1 MLEKRKKINM
11 KANSSAHI
19 IASNRKAHF
28 NYLLSDFL
36 ECGIELKGTEI
47 KSLRLHGV
55 TLQDAYVVFKK
66 DEAFIINMHIA
77 PYEKG
82 NIFNHDPL
90 RTRKLLMHK
99 KEIIRYQIAV
109 NTKGQVLIPTKAY
122 FKKGRVKLEVALGK
136 PKKLFD
142 KRESIKKKDQ
152 QREIRKVIKNKG
164 KAIY

>member
-1 MLEKRKKINM
+1 MTEQKN
-11 KANSSAHI
+11 NTHI
-19 IASNRKAHF
+19 IVSNRKAHF
-28 NYLLSDFL
+28 NYELSDFL
-36 ECGIELKGTEI
+36 ECGLELKGTEI
-47 KSLRLHGV
+47 KSLRIHGA
-55 TLQDAYVVFKK
+55 TLNDAYVVFRN
-66 DEAFIINMHIA
+66 DEAYVINMHIA

-99 KEIIRYQIAV
+99 KEIIKYRIEV
-109 NTKGQVLIPTKAY
+109 DTTGKVLIPTRAY
-122 FKKGRVKLEVALGK
+122 FKKGRAKLEIALGK

>member
-1 MLEKRKKINM
+1 MEKKE
-11 KANSSAHI
+11 SSTHL
-19 IASNRKAHF
+19 IASNRKAHY

-36 ECGIELKGTEI
+36 ECGIALTGTEI
-47 KSLRLHGV
+47 KALRLHGV
-55 TLQDAYVVFKK
+55 TLQDAYVVFKN

-99 KEIIRYQIAV
+99 KEIIRYKVAV
-109 NTKGQVLIPTKAY
+109 DTKGQVLIPTKAY
-122 FKKGRVKLEVALGK
+122 FKKGRAKIEIALGK

-164 KAIY
+164 KPIY